1 MNQSTILVIHPEV
14 EKKEILKLSAKNH
27 IKIIITDRVDN
38 VPMDAYVENI
48 GFLYHKKER
57 FPFTLGGYK
66 HEYTSSQYM
75 LGVVK
80 EHLSK
85 YLENSTKVRNI
96 DLLSCSLPENA
107 KSEMREWVHTNN
119 SDNKRKDKLLVRY
132 SVDPTGQPGDWIM
145 EETTDINRKD
155 INIQQIY
162 FTDYI
167 KHWDI
172 KLDTTSIFKLDNEN
186 GDFENKFIHHKT
198 TKMITLHQDL
208 TYNDIVVNTSSN
220 DGIKSHAYISL
231 PNGYIFN
238 GNGHKIDLSGLPID
252 VKWKGL
258 IECNAKSRFVNQKNI
273 IKNIGINSEDL
284 NNNQTRLHEGA
295 GYIIR
300 DGQNYFDV
308 YDCYV
313 IGNIS
318 TGGGGIC
325 GSNTCSNH
333 SKKYEDSV
341 ISNIN
346 QFINQRINATDVKIY
361 SCYVRGNIGQNAGG
375 IVGQNSGMYNNIKIH
390 SCFTNQLNTS
400 DKIQENAGGI
410 LGNID
415 AINRDASYN
424 TVIDIYSC
432 YNEHNQIESNA
443 GGIVGKV
450 GVKNGVSISGSHYTQ
465 IKVNSCYVT
474 AINVDNSAGS
484 IVGNIHNG
492 IYNYDI
498 NNDDNS
504 IELVDIS
511 NCFSQDFSSNFYK
524 SIGVDYV
531 GVGNNPLS
539 DLSNITQENV
549 NEYGLNEMYGVVSEG
564 LSLRNY
570 PYLRSFHNAHSIDT
584 NIIPTRRGRVVR
596 QNYLYSND
604 YHLKRGISPWSLSG
618 DLYKNKDEYPVFSDE
633 KDKIDDNVEIM
644 TPIMLLDM
652 LHQQYPSEKSDLNKY
667 YDDEVNAIYE
677 YGDSKIHSQLTK
689 YGSTIPKV
697 WDALGK
703 YVNRRLMM
711 IRTREFLK
719 TMSMD
724 SGSSIYSKNDEIDA
738 LLKTRYENN
747 DSEFTIMESVVG
759 DMTRMN
765 KTSLVDN
772 KDIYNDNL
780 EENINEPKYE
790 TTIHHQELVKRN
802 IEVSHLST
810 NPNLTSMFS
819 YRDVYNLHEF
829 KSYYNLFFRINPYD
843 ESILGSSRNPE
854 TSTIDIK
861 HFVIDDNSSN
871 YGFKFVQEMNE
882 IAIKIGEFMKDPPS
896 EDVYVYPYNSENPA
910 YDISGMQKYYTRNT
924 GDNIDN
930 VHSAIGERRQDE
942 IMWVIYELLKTDK
955 FDTLIKNN
963 LTTLLPPRG
972 EYSDIENKPNF
983 FTSLEDTKKKE
994 VVLNIYNEYKKMY
1007 VNPIFFNVNANG
1019 GDAQVDG
1026 GDAQVDGG
1034 DAQVDGGDAQV
1045 DGGDAQVDGG
1055 DAPVDVDDNDL

>member
-14 EKKEILKLSAKNH
+14 EKKKILKLSAKNH

-48 GFLYHKKER
+48 GFLYHRSER
-57 FPFTLGGYK
+57 FPFTLGDYK

-80 EHLSK
+80 EHLTK

-119 SDNKRKDKLLVRY
+119 LDDKRMDKLLVRY
-132 SVDPTGQPGDWIM
+132 SVDPTGQPGDWTM
-145 EETTDINRKD
+145 EETTDINQKN
-155 INIQQIY
+155 INIQQVY

-172 KLDTTSIFKLDNEN
+172 KLDTTSIFKLDNDN
-186 GDFENKFIHHKT
+186 CDFEKKFIHHKT

-208 TYNDIVVNTSSN
+208 TYNDIVVNTSS
-220 DGIKSHAYISL
+220 DGIKSHAFISL

-238 GNGHKIDLSGLPID
+238 GNGHTIDLSGLPID

-258 IECNAKSRFVNQKNI
+258 IECNANNRFVNQKNI
-273 IKNIGINSEDL
+273 IKNIGIHSKDL
-284 NNNQTRLHEGA
+284 DNNQTRLNEGA

-300 DGQNYFDV
+300 EGQNFFDV

-325 GSNTCSNH
+325 GSQTCSDNLKRYDDDVVNTVTNY
-333 SKKYEDSV
+333 SDE
-341 ISNIN
+341 
-346 QFINQRINATDVKIY
+346 RINATDVKIY

-390 SCFTNQLNTS
+390 SCFTRQLNTS

-415 AINRDASYN
+415 DIDRDASYN

-432 YNEHNQIESNA
+432 YNEHNQIKSKA

-450 GVKNGVSISGSHYTQ
+450 GVKNGVSISGTHLTE

-474 AINVDNSAGS
+474 ATSVDNSAGS
-484 IVGNIHNG
+484 IVGHIHNG
-492 IYNYDI
+492 IDI
-498 NNDDNS
+498 YNNDNDKK
-504 IELVDIS
+504 LVDIS

-524 SIGVDYV
+524 SNGTDYV

-539 DLSNITQENV
+539 VLYNITQEKL
-549 NEYGLNEMYGVVSEG
+549 NEYGINEMYGTVSED
-564 LSLRNY
+564 SYLRIY
-570 PYLRSFHNAHSIDT
+570 PYLRSFHNVHSIDT
-584 NIIPTRRGRVVR
+584 NIIPNHVGRVVR
-596 QNYLYSND
+596 QNYLYRDN
-604 YHLKRGISPWSLSG
+604 YHLNRGISPWSLSE
-618 DLYKNKDEYPVFSDE
+618 DLYKNADEYPIFSDD
-633 KDKIDDNVEIM
+633 KDDKDDNATIM

-652 LHQQYPSEKSDLNKY
+652 LHQQYPSESSDLNQY
-667 YDDEVNAIYE
+667 YDYTTNELNAIYE
-677 YGDSKIHSQLTK
+677 YGDSRIHNQLTD

-711 IRTREFLK
+711 IRTRKFLK
-719 TMSMD
+719 TISMD

-765 KTSLVDN
+765 KTSLLDH
-772 KDIYNDNL
+772 KDIYDDNL
-780 EENINEPKYE
+780 EDNISEPKYE
-790 TTIHHQELVKRN
+790 TTMRHQDLVKRN
-802 IEVSHLST
+802 IEVSHLSA

-819 YRDVYNLHEF
+819 YRDVYNLHEY
-829 KSYYNLFFRINPYD
+829 KSYFGRFFRIDPYD
-843 ESILGSSRNPE
+843 ESILGSSRNPD
-854 TSTIDIK
+854 TSHIDIK
-861 HFVIDDNSSN
+861 QFVIDDNSSN
-871 YGFKFVQEMNE
+871 YGYKFVKEMNE
-882 IAIKIGEFMKDPPS
+882 IALKIGEFMKDPPS
-896 EDVYVYPYNSENPA
+896 EDVYHYPYNSENPA

-924 GDNIDN
+924 GANNYN
-930 VHSAIGERRQDE
+930 VHSAVGERRQDE

-955 FDTLIKNN
+955 FKTLIDNN

-972 EYSDIENKPNF
+972 DYSDIENKPNF
-983 FTSLEDTKKKE
+983 FTSLEETKKKE
-994 VVLNIYNEYKKMY
+994 IVLNIYNEYKKMY
-1007 VNPIFFNVNANG
+1007 ANPIFFNVNMG
-1019 GDAQVDG
+1019 GVNDPDPVADDDG
-1026 GDAQVDGG
+1026 DGVIVGDGAIVTDGDG
-1034 DAQVDGGDAQV
+1034 DGAIVGDDV
-1045 DGGDAQVDGG
+1045 GDIVLDIN
-1055 DAPVDVDDNDL
+1055 DN